1 MILKERNIG
10 STKLLLMDSI
20 SVLENKIKQNISSLH
35 DIIPKPLIWGR
46 IVHNISTDNLSYSN
60 YVLSLPVRFLVVL
73 KKIKKKLI
81 LINYLTN
88 RAPL

>member
-1 MILKERNIG
+1 
-10 STKLLLMDSI
+10 MDSI
-20 SVLENKIKQNISSLH
+20 SVLENKIKQNIYSLH

-46 IVHNISTDNLSYSN
+46 LVHNLSTDSLSYSD
-60 YVLSLPVRFLVVL
+60 YVLSLPVRFLVEL
-73 KKIKKKLI
+73 KKIKKKLN